1 MRNDIIIIESLPGI
15 QLYFEL
21 WQNEKLNDVWGKKRH
36 LL

>member
-15 QLYFEL
+15 QLYFESG
-21 WQNEKLNDVWGKKRH
+21 QNEKLNDVWGKKRH